1 MVILSVSLILNL
13 NFMINDEK
21 SCLQIDSFF
30 GKNWDWSYIFKD
42 TVSYVI
48 IETKWKQK

>member
-1 MVILSVSLILNL
+1 MAILSVSLILNL
-13 NFMINDEK
+13 NFMINNEK
-21 SCLQIDSFF
+21 LSANRQLFWSMC
-30 GKNWDWSYIFKD
+30 NWSYIFKD